1 MNKSQKELNV
11 VVHTTELNPELLAGV
26 QESIVVIRDIPVIA
40 DADVANLYGVDTK
53 RINEAVRN
61 NPDKF
66 PEDYMFVL
74 SSEESDVLRSKFSAT
89 KVSSKSRALPK
100 VFTEKGLYM
109 LATILKSK
117 NALNVTFAII
127 ETFTQVRNLKRE
139 LVDLHKENDPEKQT
153 TKMRHFGKVLSDIV
167 MPDLETSETES
178 TLELNFFIGKIKH
191 TVKRI
196 KKSST
201 KIESGEDEA

>member
-1 MNKSQKELNV
+1 MSKQRQELDTV
-11 VVHTTELNPELLAGV
+11 KHTTELDSKLLTDV
-26 QESIVVIRDIPVIA
+26 RNSIVVIRDMPVIA
-40 DADVANLYGVDTK
+40 DADVANLYGVETK
-53 RINEAVRN
+53 RVNEAVRN

-74 SSEESDVLRSKFSAT
+74 SSEESAVLRSKFSTT
-89 KVSSKSRALPK
+89 KVSSKSRVLPK

-139 LVDLHKENDPEKQT
+139 LIDLHKETDSEKQT
-153 TKMRHFGKVLSDIV
+153 AKMRHFGKVLSDIV

-191 TVKRI
+191 TVKRVR
-196 KKSST
+196 KSSA
-201 KIESGEDEA
+201 KNASEEDEQ